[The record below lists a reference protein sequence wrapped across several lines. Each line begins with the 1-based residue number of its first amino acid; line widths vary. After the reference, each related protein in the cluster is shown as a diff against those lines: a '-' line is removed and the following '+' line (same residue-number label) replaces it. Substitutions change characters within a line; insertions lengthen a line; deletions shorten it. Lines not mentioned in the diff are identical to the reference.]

1 MYANNV
7 ILSLGICNL
16 KGLSLG
22 GQGKVPHWE
31 DRLMRNHSYLLRS
44 VRQRVVGVAAGS
56 GLSEAPEAL
65 LVPGSWP
72 SR

>member
-1 MYANNV
+1 
-7 ILSLGICNL
+7 
-16 KGLSLG
+16 
-22 GQGKVPHWE
+22 
-31 DRLMRNHSYLLRS
+31 MRNHSYLLRS

>member
-1 MYANNV
+1 MQSERFV
-7 ILSLGICNL
+7 LGRPR
-16 KGLSLG
+16 KGPTL
-22 GQGKVPHWE
+22 WE

>member
-1 MYANNV
+1 MQSELFV
-7 ILSLGICNL
+7 LGRPR
-16 KGLSLG
+16 KGPAL
-22 GQGKVPHWE
+22 WE
-31 DRLMRNHSYLLRS
+31 ERLMRNHSYLLRS